1 MTERNETTD
10 HTANLSASPAAAG
23 VRRQLPPEAEIAVPA
38 LPVISVCTLVP
49 VLGAAAWAGFAS
61 GLGYSSQIVMTGV
74 LGGALV
80 LAITMVAL
88 VVTSPWTRRPIS
100 MHMTMWLAG
109 TVIRLLATPAGAF
122 LLYSAAPLD
131 GTALT
136 LSVGGIHLATLLT
149 EAAVMSRLLGRAI
162 MPA

>member
-1 MTERNETTD
+1 MSQMNQQID
-10 HTANLSASPAAAG
+10 HLEAKTQAASEPL
-23 VRRQLPPEAEIAVPA
+23 RRTLPPEQEIAVPA
-38 LPVISVCTLVP
+38 TPVLVVCALVP
-49 VLGAAAWAGFAS
+49 VLGGAAWAGVAT

-74 LGGALV
+74 LGAALV
-80 LAITMVAL
+80 LAITMAAL
-88 VVTSPWTRRPIS
+88 VVTSPWSRRPVS
-100 MHMTMWLAG
+100 MQMTMWLAG

-162 MPA
+162 VPA